1 MSGLNSVMD
10 TSLSA
15 LFAAQAGMATTG
27 HNIANANTAGFS
39 RQQVLTASRTPEV
52 LTYGA
57 IGRGVDVLG
66 VRRIQDDFL
75 LANMRNQSA
84 RLSSY
89 SQVDSA
95 LYEVEAILG
104 SVDNDQ
110 LGTSLNEFFG
120 AWADLAN
127 PTVEGNLKYE
137 VFAKAQSLVSTFHSI
152 DVSLQDLESNVNQTI
167 EAEIGNLNRLLTAVA
182 DMNKQIL
189 TVEAGGNQANDLRDQ
204 RDLLISQVSE
214 IARVSVVERDDG
226 TQDVV
231 LGGRTMVARDS
242 VTLFQT
248 SYQTTDDGTKM
259 VVLTQDNFSEVTLP
273 EGKLEGLLTA
283 RDKHIAEVRE
293 HLDSV
298 AAKLID
304 EVNSLHVQGRTAASS
319 GLAFFTG
326 DSMHTIDL
334 NPAIIENQDLI
345 VTGRTAAVGDLDLAG
360 EIADLAN
367 VGLGGSGDESVSDR
381 YRAMLIDVASRRSSY
396 NFMVENQDNVVAA
409 IETKISS
416 ISGVSLDEEG
426 AKMVQYQNSYSAAA
440 KVITTVQEMY
450 DTLLQMV

>member
-27 HNIANANTAGFS
+27 HNIANSNTAGFS
-39 RQQVLTASRTPEV
+39 RQQVLTASRTPDV

-75 LANMRNQSA
+75 LANLRNQTA

-89 SQVDSA
+89 TQVDSA

-104 SVDNDQ
+104 SVDNDL

-120 AWADLAN
+120 AWSNLGN

-152 DVSLQDLESNVNQTI
+152 DASLQDLEANLNQTI
-167 EAEIGNLNRLLTAVA
+167 EAEIENLNRLLTAVA
-182 DMNKQIL
+182 DMNKQIMAA
-189 TVEAGGNQANDLRDQ
+189 EAGGNEANDLRDQ
-204 RDLLISQVSE
+204 RDLLISQVAE
-214 IARVSVVERDDG
+214 IARVSVVERSDG
-226 TQDVV
+226 TQDVI
-231 LGGRTMVARDS
+231 LAGRTMVARDS

-248 SYQTTDDGTKM
+248 SYQTSDDGTKM
-259 VVLTQDNFSEVTLP
+259 VVLTQENFSEVTLS
-273 EGKLEGLLTA
+273 EGRLEGLLTA
-283 RDKHIAEVRE
+283 RDQHIAEVRE
-293 HLDSV
+293 HLDTV
-298 AAKLID
+298 AAKLIE
-304 EVNSLHVQGRTAASS
+304 EVNALHVQGRTATSS

-326 DSMHTIDL
+326 DSMHTIDI
-334 NPAIIENQDLI
+334 NPAIIENQELI
-345 VTGRTAAVGDLDLAG
+345 VTGRTAAVGDLDLAA

-367 VGLGGSGDESVSDR
+367 VGLGGSGNESVSDR

-396 NFMVENQDNVVAA
+396 EFMVENQDNVVAA
-409 IETKISS
+409 LETKILS

-426 AKMVQYQNSYSAAA
+426 ANMVKYQNSYNAAA

-450 DTLLQMV
+450 DALLSMV